1 MSILVNK
8 NTKVVIQGMT
18 GKEGTIHATGCIDY
32 GTNVVAGV
40 TPGKGGTTHL
50 GVPVFNTVMEAVEKT
65 GANCS
70 LIFVPPP
77 FAADAIVEA
86 ADANLKLI
94 VCITE
99 GIPVR
104 DMVMAKRFIEGKGI
118 TLIGPNCPGILSAG
132 ECKIGIMPGNIFKKG
147 KAGVISRS
155 GTLVYEIVDQLT
167 NEGVGETTCAG
178 LGGDPVIGTKY
189 NFWLE
194 QFQNDPD
201 TEAIVMVGEIGGDD
215 EVVAADY
222 IKKHVTK
229 PVVAFIAGRTAP
241 EGKRMGH
248 AGAIITGKKGTAM
261 YKMNALR
268 EAGATVVENPAL
280 IGKAVRNLLSN

>member
-8 NTKVVIQGMT
+8 DTKVVIQGIT
-18 GKEGTIHATGCIDY
+18 GKEGTIHATGCIEY
-32 GTNVVAGV
+32 GTKVVAGV

-50 GVPVFNTVMEAVEKT
+50 GVPVFNTVTEAVEKT
-65 GANCS
+65 EANCS

-86 ADANLKLI
+86 ADAGLKLI

-104 DMVMAKRFIEGKGI
+104 DMVKVKRFLEGRDV
-118 TLIGPNCPGILSAG
+118 TLIGPNCPGILSAD
-132 ECKIGIMPGNIFKKG
+132 ECKAGIMPGNIFKKG

-178 LGGDPVIGTKY
+178 LGGDPIVGTKY

-194 QFQNDPD
+194 EFENDPD

-215 EVVAADY
+215 EVVAAEY
-222 IKKHVTK
+222 IKNHVTK
-229 PVVAFIAGRTAP
+229 PVIAFIAGRTAP
-241 EGKRMGH
+241 KGKRMGH
-248 AGAIITGKKGTAM
+248 AGAIITGEKGTAA
-261 YKMNALR
+261 YKMKALT

-280 IGKAVRNLLSN
+280 IGKAVKERLSS

>member
-167 NEGVGETTCAG
+167 HEGVGETTCAG